1 MNEKN
6 DKKQESTKPML
17 AFNKKP
23 QYHDALPFNPF
34 IHGTSSETLR
44 LNSSSSEEKKIHP
57 AIEYFRQLQMTAP
70 SIQLKEFLSSFTEPK
85 SIDSETFAEG
95 VKKFIQLAN
104 SNPLDQKSSQGR
116 RALYGTIYSGLHY
129 NNDLVKLWN
138 AAHMDYEPIKA
149 SHLTTL
155 APSGWDSTLQDGFI
169 TLIYKGQQPAQALD
183 ELVKGPT
190 VIDCGMFTQLSLWF
204 GLRYMLGNERFNQ
217 CFGRTPFFITQSVYN
232 GIEDSNKPFTGNPL
246 YSFLAKKDIATISSV
261 TVKHLSNTPLY
272 PFKHPG
278 GNYGGDNCIVIG
290 DQYYIFDPHLEDTQ
304 GVTEAFVLKLLRD
317 SFNEG
322 RKPYDIERLS
332 LYAATPEEFHPKLFQ
347 TFGQLIEEAENLRDK
362 TFSEEEFS
370 HVKQN
375 PELELTF
382 DLHKFSIWLQRLENT
397 MQPDSI
403 DYLPRPIDY
412 SLMPTQLLD
421 VIPFEN
427 RTSMDF
433 FQFKQESPQQQ
444 ELMIMS
450 KQFCQSIMTDES
462 KLVILTGKAGVGKT
476 ASAVCAAKELT
487 TRGKKVVWI
496 SEVMVNGWA
505 DQAKSITDLNNCGLE
520 IDKLLSSD
528 PDVVFLDDDNL
539 AGFSGNLLLEKIY
552 SWYVSNPGKG
562 LFITSNEPIRFKDC
576 YGYKL
581 DRKYY
586 YPPFNDYNS
595 PQYLNWQHKSD
606 LAGMSLRSK
615 RDGQSI
621 GAIVS
626 DLSWKTNER
635 NLGQIELIPG
645 FDSDDLPAIS
655 RALQKTG
662 SMQCRAYDNLRLVQ
676 KKWIRENKGQ
686 YWDQRGHHTFH
697 VAITKHFEK
706 TTYKTIAL
714 ELREYNDSYFGKEI
728 DSDSIDQLIRVL
740 NYAHD
745 QGGRRIILINQT
757 SYSREQLLIQI
768 KAQLPKSES
777 ERTWSRLMLLL
788 CETEDSIFSYDQFNG
803 HIEVAPPERSL
814 LQESSHDFEGLS
826 MFKRRPTRLSTQ
838 RMGRGLLF
846 NSFLP
851 LEGSAHEN
859 NSTFGTPL
867 QDLDLQSILSKIQ
880 LSFFSAEK
888 PSVKLKGIE
897 PSKSE
902 ANVQKCS
909 AIPREMFTE
918 QLRKQEEEF
927 LIEHRH
933 DNAELQHEYDK
944 RFGMILRK

>member
-1 MNEKN
+1 MKHKFGVVSSKHN
-6 DKKQESTKPML
+6 
-17 AFNKKP
+17 
-23 QYHDALPFNPF
+23 NPLNLF
-34 IHGTSSETLR
+34 FSDQSR

-116 RALYGTIYSGLHY
+116 KALYGTIYSGLHY

-138 AAHMDYEPIKA
+138 AAHTGYEPIKA

-155 APSGWDSTLQDGFI
+155 VPSGWDSTLQDGFI

-232 GIEDSNKPFTGNPL
+232 GIEDSNKPFSGNPL
-246 YSFLAKKDIATISSV
+246 YSFLAKKEIATISSV
-261 TVKHLSNTPLY
+261 TVKHLSNTPFY
-272 PFKHPG
+272 PLKHPG
-278 GNYGGDNCIVIG
+278 GNYGGENCIVIG
-290 DQYYIFDPHLEDTQ
+290 NQYYIFDPHLENTQ
-304 GVTEAFVLKLLRD
+304 GVTEVFVLNLLRD

-322 RKPYDIERLS
+322 RKPYDIDRLS
-332 LYAATPEEFHPKLFQ
+332 LYSATPEEFHPKFFQ
-347 TFGQLIEEAENLRDK
+347 TYGQLIEEAENLRDK

-382 DLHKFSIWLQRLENT
+382 DLHKFSIWLQRVENT

-412 SLMPTQLLD
+412 SLMSTELLD

-433 FQFKQESPQQQ
+433 SKFKQESPQQK
-444 ELMIMS
+444 ELMILS

-487 TRGKKVVWI
+487 ARGKKVVWI

-505 DQAKSITDLNNCGLE
+505 DQAKSIADLDNCGLE
-520 IDKLLSSD
+520 IDKLLASD

-552 SWYVSNPGKG
+552 SWYVNNPGKG

-586 YPPFNDYNS
+586 YPPFNDYS
-595 PQYLNWQHKSD
+595 SSQYLNWQHKAD

-621 GAIVS
+621 GAIVR
-626 DLSWKTNER
+626 DLSWKTNESS
-635 NLGQIELIPG
+635 LGQIELIPA
-645 FDSDDLPAIS
+645 FESEEIVPIRQSLH
-655 RALQKTG
+655 KTG
-662 SMQCRAYDNLRLVQ
+662 SLNCSAYDKLRPVQ
-676 KKWIRENKGQ
+676 KQWI
-686 YWDQRGHHTFH
+686 H
-697 VAITKHFEK
+697 VHQAGGTYGGRSRYNEPHLTANPSKFEK
-706 TTYKTIAL
+706 TTCKTIAL
-714 ELREYNDSYFGKEI
+714 EIREYNSLFSGKEI
-728 DSDSIDQLIRVL
+728 DSTSMDQLIRVL

-757 SYSREQLLIQI
+757 SYSTEQLLIQI

-777 ERTWSRLMLLL
+777 ERTWSRLTLLL
-788 CETEDSIFSYDQFNG
+788 CETEDSIFTYDQFNG
-803 HIEVAPPERSL
+803 HIEIVPPKRSL
-814 LQESSHDFEGLS
+814 SHESSHDFEGLS

-846 NSFLP
+846 DPVLP
-851 LEGSAHEN
+851 LEDSTHEN
-859 NSTFGTPL
+859 DSIFGTTL
-867 QDLDLQSILSKIQ
+867 QDLDLQSILSKLQ
-880 LSFFSAEK
+880 LRFFSTEK
-888 PSVKLKGIE
+888 PSVKLKSIE
-897 PSKSE
+897 PPKSE
-902 ANVQKCS
+902 ASIQKCS
-909 AIPREMFTE
+909 AIPRGMFTE